1 MPHQQI
7 RSNPRRTGSNQR
19 TSTPDLDGVLRIVQG
34 QRVNILGIAG
44 SDHELDGEVG
54 LMVPHAKFDELLAAI
69 QAEYPETF
77 PVGPDEHLHLDWV
90 NHETGGLLATI
101 ARARIDHPNSSI
113 RDIAV
118 GLDKVRVQIG
128 ADSRLV
134 LDADGEPVK
143 EGDNL
148 HDVFLVQIYFI
159 PGKAGR

>member
-7 RSNPRRTGSNQR
+7 RSNPRRIGSNQR
-19 TSTPDLDGVLRIVQG
+19 TSTPDLDGVLQIVKDQ
-34 QRVNILGIAG
+34 QINILGIAG

-54 LMVPHAKFDELLAAI
+54 LMVPHEGFDALVEAI
-69 QAEYPETF
+69 KAEYPETF

-90 NHETGGLLATI
+90 NHETGGLLTTI
-101 ARARIDHPNSSI
+101 QRARATHRNSQI

-128 ADSRLV
+128 PDQGLV
-134 LDADGEPVK
+134 LDANGEPVK

-148 HDVFLVQIYFI
+148 QDVFLVQIYFI